1 MAKRRTKEQIDADK
15 IIKKQLNILGEK
27 IYEEARETS
36 RFDTGQ
42 LQNSINYMVKPD
54 TKLTMAQVYYGK
66 YNYPKG
72 INSGDKNA
80 LLIAVKENAIATT
93 KIIVKEI
100 NDQLNEQF
108 TNRKQNTS
116 K

>member
-1 MAKRRTKEQIDADK
+1 
-15 IIKKQLNILGEK
+15 
-27 IYEEARETS
+27 
-36 RFDTGQ
+36 
-42 LQNSINYMVKPD
+42 
-54 TKLTMAQVYYGK
+54 MAQVYYGK

-108 TNRKQNTS
+108 TSRK
-116 K
+116 